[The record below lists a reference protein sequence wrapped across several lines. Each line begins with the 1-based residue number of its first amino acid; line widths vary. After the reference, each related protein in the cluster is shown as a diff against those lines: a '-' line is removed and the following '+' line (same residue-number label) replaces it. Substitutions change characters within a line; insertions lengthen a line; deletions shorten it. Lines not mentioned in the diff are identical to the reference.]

1 MLLRKLRQEL
11 ESKTAQANR
20 AIAEANL
27 VIRLYN
33 AKPPKVVPGKIYT
46 LDDHSYLRWV
56 NEIQQHPG
64 WATTVYY
71 FREFLIGQI
80 ISQTAENKARTVGAL
95 EGFDEFLS
103 QMKARADSYKEAIRP
118 EQATEP
124 DGGLS

>member
-1 MLLRKLRQEL
+1 MLLRKMRKEL
-11 ESKTAQANR
+11 EEKTALANR
-20 AIAEANL
+20 AIAEANI

-33 AKPPKVVPGKIYT
+33 AKPPKVVPSKIYT

-56 NEIQQHPG
+56 NEIQRHPG

-80 ISQTAENKARTVGAL
+80 ISQTAENKARTIGAL

-103 QMKARADSYKEAIRP
+103 QMKARADSYTEAIQP
-118 EQATEP
+118 EQPSEP
-124 DGGLS
+124 TGGLS